1 MSVQTAVDQRTA
13 KLKEVL
19 EDSNAA
25 LLSQGGTS
33 AAALSGIPDKIRAL
47 TVSAAEYPVMELSE
61 EYKSYV
67 EYCRA
72 NLYTGDYAHLVVWD
86 SGEWIAVSFLMSDFT
101 IQSYDLYTT
110 ELTATGWVTCGY
122 TVSTGA
128 WTVHDYTSEESP
140 GGNYARYI
148 VFASCQIKYGNQTLF
163 PVGITAEIKTTN
175 VAYDEETSTITLTF
189 ETGQTET
196 LTVVYDDSGNPVGVE
211 FGSGHSTTITGVTL
225 SNAE

>member
-47 TVSAAEYPVMELSE
+47 TVSTAEYPVMELPE

-67 EYCRA
+67 DYCRA

-122 TVSTGA
+122 TVSTGE

-148 VFASCQIKYGNQTLF
+148 VFASCQIKYGEQILF
-163 PVGITAEIKTTN
+163 PVGVTDTVKVTDIS
-175 VAYDEETSTITLTF
+175 YDDDAGTVTLTYA
-189 ETGQTET
+189 TGQTEV
-196 LTVVYDDSGNPVGVE
+196 LTWVKDDSG
-211 FGSGHSTTITGVTL
+211 TITGVTDSQGHTTTL
-225 SNAE
+225 AEVS